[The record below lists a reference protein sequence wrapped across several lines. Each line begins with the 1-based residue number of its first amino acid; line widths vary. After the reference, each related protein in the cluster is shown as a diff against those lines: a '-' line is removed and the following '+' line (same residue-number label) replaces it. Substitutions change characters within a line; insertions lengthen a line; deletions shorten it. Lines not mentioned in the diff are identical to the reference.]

1 LPGES
6 KVVTKKYNRQ
16 AKIRKLA
23 YQKSFKKF
31 GVDVR
36 ALQWTSKKAQEKRFN
51 ELVADIDFETK
62 HILDIGCGFGDIIPF
77 IEAKTRSFNY
87 TGCDLVPEF
96 IEVAKGK
103 YPNRK
108 FTVADYFGN
117 PFETKY
123 DIVLTS
129 GTLNANIINPYEY
142 RYGAIRTMFSHTKEL
157 IAFNM
162 AGGQPE
168 PKNKQ
173 GNRVYYADLNKIVD
187 FCKTLANN
195 IKVRKD
201 YSPND
206 FTVIMFK

>member
-1 LPGES
+1 ML
-6 KVVTKKYNRQ
+6 KNKK
-16 AKIRKLA
+16 ISG
-23 YQKSFKKF
+23 YQRAFYKY

-36 ALQWTSKKAQEKRFN
+36 ALQWISRRAQELRFN
-51 ELVADIDFETK
+51 ELVVDIDFEDHRPIGPLARRGKTV
-62 HILDIGCGFGDIIPF
+62 LDVGCGFGDIIPF

-87 TGCDLVPEF
+87 IGCDLVPEF

-103 YPNRK
+103 YSNRK
-108 FTVADYFGN
+108 FEVADYFGN

-129 GTLNANIINPYEY
+129 GTLNANITNPYEY
-142 RYGAIRTMFSHTKEL
+142 RYGAIRTMFDHAKEL

-173 GNRVYYADLNKIVD
+173 GNRVYYADLNKIVN
-187 FCKTLANN
+187 FCKTLAKK